1 MNVHWE
7 AALPYTVAATTRNA
21 YSVKATKPSF
31 MYDVDGENSLNKLQ
45 HKTMQFVMRELNNTW
60 SANSNVNVGLINI
73 MR

>member
-1 MNVHWE
+1 
-7 AALPYTVAATTRNA
+7 
-21 YSVKATKPSF
+21 